1 MKKKTFSLED
11 NGFEVFAFNKRL
23 RKNIESEIKNNISLK
38 LKLRKSSN
46 FKEISKKIKKI
57 NDSEFKKLFGY
68 VSQRYLSLKIS
79 KRINIFLKKNRFNR
93 NYKKI
98 SLHKMSKNDLKHNSQ
113 LKMDDYCV
121 YYRVVRQDKNDVSYP
136 HRDSDFWKAH
146 KYNKNLAPKLPFQYT
161 KRLKVWFPIF
171 GCNKK
176 NSLHFFSY
184 SHKKKIRSEFILKN
198 GLRKPS
204 ISKNYIS
211 RNKKNIY
218 MPIKNF
224 DNQAVLFDDNCV
236 HFAPK
241 NSSSKLRI
249 SCEFTA
255 LVV

>member
-1 MKKKTFSLED
+1 MSKTDLKYNS
-11 NGFEVFAFNKRL
+11 
-23 RKNIESEIKNNISLK
+23 K
-38 LKLRKSSN
+38 LK
-46 FKEISKKIKKI
+46 I
-57 NDSEFKKLFGY
+57 
-68 VSQRYLSLKIS
+68 
-79 KRINIFLKKNRFNR
+79 
-93 NYKKI
+93 
-98 SLHKMSKNDLKHNSQ
+98 
-113 LKMDDYCV
+113 DDYCV
-121 YYRVVRQDKNDVSYP
+121 YYRVVREDKDDVSYP
-136 HRDSDFWKAH
+136 HRDSDFWKTH
-146 KYNKNLAPKLPFQYT
+146 KYNKNLAPKLPFQYE

-184 SHKKKIRSEFILKN
+184 SHKKKIRTDFILKN

-211 RNKKNIY
+211 QNKKDIF

-224 DNQAVLFDDNCV
+224 NNQAVLFDDNCV

-255 LVV
+255 LVI